1 MPNRPF
7 RILNPGIKRPVIF
20 LVALLLTQSL
30 AVGGEF
36 TRTLTPEKMR
46 AAGLAK
52 LTPEELAELEILV
65 QQYKAGE
72 PGSAP
77 ASATAA
83 TPTEAGKAPAAPEPN
98 QAAKASK
105 ILPAWVGALLTLERI
120 GSKGAKP
127 EAMES
132 RIKGEFSGWEKR
144 TMFRLENGQVWTQV
158 NDDTYV
164 HAPVLQSPKVKIT
177 PASFGTFW
185 MDVEG
190 VNQPCRV
197 KPVRME

>member
-1 MPNRPF
+1 MNTA
-7 RILNPGIKRPVIF
+7 IKRRAI
-20 LVALLLTQSL
+20 LIIALLFVQS
-30 AVGGEF
+30 AATAGEF
-36 TRTLTPEKMR
+36 ARTLTPEKIH

-52 LTPEELAELEILV
+52 LTPEELAELETLV

-72 PGSAP
+72 PASTPAP
-77 ASATAA
+77 ATAA
-83 TPTEAGKAPAAPEPN
+83 TPATAGKEPAAPESN
-98 QAAKASK
+98 QAAKSSK

-120 GSKGAKP
+120 GSKGTKP

-144 TMFRLENGQVWTQV
+144 TLFRLENGQVWTQV
-158 NDDTYV
+158 NDDSYV

-185 MDVEG
+185 MDVDG

>member
-1 MPNRPF
+1 MNS
-7 RILNPGIKRPVIF
+7 GIKRPVLF
-20 LVALLLTQSL
+20 LTALLLTQSP
-30 AVGGEF
+30 AVGGDF
-36 TRTLTPEKMR
+36 TRTLTPEKMQ

-52 LTPEELAELEILV
+52 LTPEELAELETLV
-65 QQYKAGE
+65 QHYKAGE
-72 PGSAP
+72 PASAP
-77 ASATAA
+77 VPATAVTA
-83 TPTEAGKAPAAPEPN
+83 AKAPAAPESN
-98 QAAKASK
+98 QAAKSAK

-144 TMFRLENGQVWTQV
+144 TLFRLENGQVWTQV
-158 NDDTYV
+158 NDDSYV
-164 HAPVLQSPKVKIT
+164 HAPVLQSPGVKIT

>member
-1 MPNRPF
+1 
-7 RILNPGIKRPVIF
+7 LNSGIRRPVIF
-20 LVALLLTQSL
+20 FTALLLTQSP
-30 AVGGEF
+30 AGGGDF
-36 TRTLTPEKMR
+36 TRTLTPEKMQ

-52 LTPEELAELEILV
+52 LTPEELAELETLV

-72 PGSAP
+72 PARAP
-77 ASATAA
+77 VPATAVTTA
-83 TPTEAGKAPAAPEPN
+83 KAPAAPESN
-98 QAAKASK
+98 QAAKSAK

-127 EAMES
+127 EAMEG

-144 TMFRLENGQVWTQV
+144 TLFRLENGQVWTQV
-158 NDDTYV
+158 NDDSYV
-164 HAPVLQSPKVKIT
+164 HAPVLQSPRVKIT

-190 VNQPCRV
+190 VNLPCRV

>member
-7 RILNPGIKRPVIF
+7 RTLNSVINRPVII
-20 LVALLLTQSL
+20 LTALLLTQST

-52 LTPEELAELEILV
+52 LTPEELAELEALV

-72 PGSAP
+72 PVSSSAP
-77 ASATAA
+77 TTAA
-83 TPTEAGKAPAAPEPN
+83 TPATAAKAPAAPESN
-98 QAAKASK
+98 QAAKSSS

-120 GSKGAKP
+120 GSKGAKH

-144 TMFRLENGQVWTQV
+144 TLFRLENGQVWTLV
-158 NDDTYV
+158 NDDSYV
-164 HAPVLQSPKVKIT
+164 HTPVLQSPRVKIT

-197 KPVRME
+197 KPVRLE

>member
-1 MPNRPF
+1 MNS
-7 RILNPGIKRPVIF
+7 GIRRPVIF
-20 LVALLLTQSL
+20 LTALLLTQSP
-30 AVGGEF
+30 AAGGDF
-36 TRTLTPEKMR
+36 TRTLTPEKMQ

-52 LTPEELAELEILV
+52 LTPEELAELETLV

-72 PGSAP
+72 PASAP
-77 ASATAA
+77 VPATAVTA
-83 TPTEAGKAPAAPEPN
+83 AKAPAAPESN
-98 QAAKASK
+98 QAAKSAK

-127 EAMES
+127 EAMEG

-144 TMFRLENGQVWTQV
+144 TLFRLENGQVWTQV
-158 NDDTYV
+158 NDDSYV
-164 HAPVLQSPKVKIT
+164 HAPVLQSPRVKIT

-185 MDVEG
+185 MDVDG
-190 VNQPCRV
+190 VNLPCRV

>member
-1 MPNRPF
+1 MNTA
-7 RILNPGIKRPVIF
+7 IKRRAI
-20 LVALLLTQSL
+20 LIIALLFVQS
-30 AVGGEF
+30 AATAGEF
-36 TRTLTPEKMR
+36 ARTLTPEKIH

-52 LTPEELAELEILV
+52 LTPEELAELETLV

-72 PGSAP
+72 PASTPAP
-77 ASATAA
+77 ATAA
-83 TPTEAGKAPAAPEPN
+83 TPATAGKESAAPESN
-98 QAAKASK
+98 QAAKSSK

-120 GSKGAKP
+120 GSKGTKP

-144 TMFRLENGQVWTQV
+144 TLFRLENGQVWTQV
-158 NDDTYV
+158 NDDSYV

-185 MDVEG
+185 MDVD
-190 VNQPCRV
+190 
-197 KPVRME
+197 